1 MKPLALLFL
10 PCLLLAQP
18 PFSKFVEFEPDG
30 TDSIQN
36 FRKLLGPTGVG
47 FEADSSLKLVTL
59 FGNSQSKLD
68 EAEQLIKKYYKP
80 KAVASQTQSD
90 RNVELTLHVLHAK
103 VTSTEPNDAPAVLAP
118 VIQQLKQATSLTS
131 FRVVETQILR
141 IRSGKKVETSG
152 ILVWNDAPENSAP
165 NYQFRTDVSIQGAN
179 IRTDNLNFG
188 VRVPYKTNENNYNFR
203 EVGINSSF
211 DMKPGQYTV
220 VGKANASAKDGAL
233 VLILSAKI
241 VD

>member
-18 PFSKFVEFEPDG
+18 PFSKFVEYEPDG

-59 FGNSQSKLD
+59 WSGNQSKLD

-80 KAVASQTQSD
+80 KAGSAPTQLD

-103 VTSTEPNDAPAVLAP
+103 MNSTEPNDTPAILAP

-152 ILVWNDAPENSAP
+152 ILVWNDAPEHNAP
-165 NYQFRTDVSIQGAN
+165 NYQFRTEVYIQGAS

-188 VRVPYKTNENNYNFR
+188 VRIPYKVNESTYQYR
-203 EVGINSSF
+203 EVGIISSF

-220 VGKANASAKDGAL
+220 VGKTNASSKDGAL
-233 VLILSAKI
+233 VLILSGKI

>member
-18 PFSKFVEFEPDG
+18 PFSKFVEYEPDG

-47 FEADSSLKLVTL
+47 FEADSSLKLATIW
-59 FGNSQSKLD
+59 GNSQSKLD

-80 KAVASQTQSD
+80 KAGSAPAQLD

-103 VTSTEPNDAPAVLAP
+103 MSSTEPNDTQSILAP
-118 VIQQLKQATSLTS
+118 VIQQLKQATALTS
-131 FRVVETQILR
+131 FRTVETQILR

-152 ILVWNDAPENSAP
+152 ILVWNDAPESAAP
-165 NYQFRTDVSIQGAN
+165 NYQFRTEVSIQGAS
-179 IRTDNLNFG
+179 IRVDNLNFG
-188 VRVPYKTNENNYNFR
+188 VRVPYKLNENYQ
-203 EVGINSSF
+203 VGINSSF